1 VANDKSPKADENPFL
16 NTELVLYFS
25 LFLECQPKPYAMSE
39 EKQQGMRF
47 RHLVSRPKERHEFL
61 IFSAVTH

>member
-25 LFLECQPKPYAMSE
+25 LFLECQPKPHAMSE

-47 RHLVSRPKERHEFL
+47 RHFVSRPKSGTNFL
-61 IFSAVTH
+61 FFRL